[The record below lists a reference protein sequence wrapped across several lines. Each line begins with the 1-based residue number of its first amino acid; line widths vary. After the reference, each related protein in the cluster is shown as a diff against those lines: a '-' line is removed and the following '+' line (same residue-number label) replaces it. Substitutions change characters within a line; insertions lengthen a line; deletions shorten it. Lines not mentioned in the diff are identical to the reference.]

1 MAQKPPRN
9 PAPPAPAAS
18 FNTAQLI
25 RLLAAWV
32 EEPPTPARSS
42 IAERLGQWLG
52 WADAIALSAAL
63 NEPPAPAAEPVL
75 AHAAAQIAR
84 NTLARTRAELTR
96 AIQTDP
102 ALSPTPDRQPLASA
116 RWPAPPPPPAT
127 PLLADEDEGFA
138 PLRRSL
144 QAHQRAMAARIA
156 PLREQARDAVRAMPH
171 LSRLA
176 ATDAVLDQ
184 ALAERER
191 LALAAIP
198 GWAEKRFERLRRA
211 TPATAGSGALPTTD
225 ENAPLAAPPV
235 WRAAFVK
242 DLQALLLAEL
252 ALRLQPVEGL
262 VKALGPESPTS

>member
-1 MAQKPPRN
+1 MAQRPQRAPA
-9 PAPPAPAAS
+9 PAPPATP

-63 NEPPAPAAEPVL
+63 SEPPAPAAEPVL

-102 ALSPTPDRQPLASA
+102 ALSPTPARHPPTSA
-116 RWPAPPPPPAT
+116 RWPAPPPAPAT
-127 PLLADEDEGFA
+127 PLLTDEDEGFA

-144 QAHQRAMAARIA
+144 QAHQRAMATRIG

-171 LSRLA
+171 LTRLA
-176 ATDAVLDQ
+176 AMDAVLDQ

-198 GWAEKRFERLRRA
+198 GWAEKRYERLRRA
-211 TPATAGSGALPTTD
+211 APAAAGSGALPATD
-225 ENAPLAAPPV
+225 ENAPPAAPPV

-262 VKALGPESPTS
+262 VKALGPESPNS